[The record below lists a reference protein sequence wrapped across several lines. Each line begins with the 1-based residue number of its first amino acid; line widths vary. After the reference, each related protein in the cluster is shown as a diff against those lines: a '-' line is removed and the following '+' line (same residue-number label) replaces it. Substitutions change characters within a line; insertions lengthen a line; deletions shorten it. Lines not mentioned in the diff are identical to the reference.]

1 MSIPLPSPK
10 LFPKKNVSS
19 EQSSEK
25 KASSEQPD
33 VKKPFVRKPHL
44 TQRLSGNEDLKAIS
58 DALHKQEDA
67 NRKAG
72 RYDRNR
78 NGKQRKQR

>member
-10 LFPKKNVSS
+10 LFPQKNVSS
-19 EQSSEK
+19 EPSSETK
-25 KASSEQPD
+25 ESVEQPC
-33 VKKPFVRKPHL
+33 KKPFVRKPHL
-44 TQRLSGNEDLKAIS
+44 TQRLNQHEGLQKIS
-58 DALHKQEDA
+58 DALHKQEDD

-72 RYDRNR
+72 RYNRNR